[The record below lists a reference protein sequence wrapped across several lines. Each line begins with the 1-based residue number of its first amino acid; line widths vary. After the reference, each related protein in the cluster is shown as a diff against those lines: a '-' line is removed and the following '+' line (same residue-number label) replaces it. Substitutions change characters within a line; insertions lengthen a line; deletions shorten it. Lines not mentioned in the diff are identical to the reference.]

1 MFDCI
6 KKVGITGLS
15 KGMTV
20 LIARDAPSYA
30 LYFVSFEYVRR
41 KLKLHYIESDVVVE
55 LLGGGIAGSLSWFS
69 IMPIDIVK
77 SRIQSN
83 YTNETNPFTIM
94 KSLNDNYGVRGLFK
108 GLTPVLIR
116 GFLVNAI
123 TFCIWKRSL
132 EYLNKLNSTE

>member
-1 MFDCI
+1 M
-6 KKVGITGLS
+6 GLS

-30 LYFVSFEYVRR
+30 LYFVSFEYIRR
-41 KLKLHYIESDVVVE
+41 KLKLHYIESDIVVE

-77 SRIQSN
+77 SRIQSS
-83 YTNETNPFTIM
+83 YTKETNPFTIM
-94 KSLNDNYGVRGLFK
+94 KSLNESYGIRGLFK

-116 GFLVNAI
+116 GFIVNAI
-123 TFCIWKRSL
+123 TFVGWKRSL
-132 EYLNKLNSTE
+132 EYLNQLNKNEEI